1 MVVGD
6 VVGNVV
12 VIEVCNLDVDVEV
25 SGMVNVEVN
34 VTGSFVADG
43 VDEKGDVTVSVAGCC
58 RDVC

>member
-1 MVVGD
+1 M
-6 VVGNVV
+6 VGNVV